1 MQARLSL
8 PFTVDDATFPPT
20 LASDTREL
28 RRVSGFGTH
37 LAQVCAMAG
46 KSLADRVAALEEK
59 VGDKSIEAQFRE
71 QAELIDRRFDHE
83 FRQQA
88 ELIDKL
94 FAYRFEELDKKWS
107 PRFANMERDIATVRE
122 GISIL
127 LKRRPQ

>member
-1 MQARLSL
+1 
-8 PFTVDDATFPPT
+8 
-20 LASDTREL
+20 
-28 RRVSGFGTH
+28 
-37 LAQVCAMAG
+37 MAG

-122 GISIL
+122 GVSIL
-127 LKRRPQ
+127 LTRRPQ